1 MDPIEQRIR
10 ESYARVS
17 REGANVS
24 LDYNLL
30 TVEETRF
37 LLEQLDE
44 ARGKSGPTIN
54 ERFEQSDDE
63 HSFLALARWV
73 DSELARCEASGS
85 IFDTGFRC
93 VSEGGEVFEFDPE
106 VVVKVFVEQEEM
118 IDALGQICCGVAFT
132 NGQYEEHNE
141 HARTHSVCAFCGVEG
156 ERTPEAMLAHM
167 KKCEKHPYAEASSK
181 VAALLAYIDSDATGL
196 ALALLKIRKHAEGFT
211 WLLEGR
217 GCYEWDDDRYKDEAG
232 HALRPIIEM
241 AKEAFPR
248 SAEGLALLR
257 DVTPI
262 AKVHDKKIEERVRL
276 EWTQALTGALGFE
289 VPPNMGPAQAITEAV
304 AAYCADAAARR
315 NR

>member
-141 HARTHSVCAFCGVEG
+141 HARTHSVCAFCGAED

-167 KKCEKHPYAEASSK
+167 KKCEKHPF
-181 VAALLAYIDSDATGL
+181 G
-196 ALALLKIRKHAEGFT
+196 
-211 WLLEGR
+211 
-217 GCYEWDDDRYKDEAG
+217 
-232 HALRPIIEM
+232 
-241 AKEAFPR
+241 
-248 SAEGLALLR
+248 
-257 DVTPI
+257 
-262 AKVHDKKIEERVRL
+262 
-276 EWTQALTGALGFE
+276 
-289 VPPNMGPAQAITEAV
+289 AV
-304 AAYCADAAARR
+304 AAGLDKVAEVAARTGDDLCWRYTEEILEAFGYGKREVRALPYEQFIYNCGRFHRALETGEKYETAEERDKRIGEAAVAKYIADVAARR
-315 NR
+315 AR